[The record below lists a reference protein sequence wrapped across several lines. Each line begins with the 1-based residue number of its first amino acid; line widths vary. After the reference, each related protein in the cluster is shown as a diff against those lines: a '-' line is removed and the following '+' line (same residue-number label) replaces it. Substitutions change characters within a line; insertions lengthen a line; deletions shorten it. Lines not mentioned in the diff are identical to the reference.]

1 VEVAYVR
8 DAQLADV
15 LVLSKTMRKADRE
28 EIMASNGV
36 SALEALVTPF
46 TVNGAMNFSIIGT
59 GDEGVVGMFGCCP
72 SVDPQYGC
80 AWLLQ
85 SDKLLT
91 HRKQFL
97 KECPYWVSKMGA
109 GYDYL
114 YNFVDKRNWVS
125 LKWLQFLGF
134 EPKEEFE
141 EYGHGKIP
149 FLLMIKEMKK

>member
-1 VEVAYVR
+1 MEVAYVR

-46 TVNGAMNFSIIGT
+46 TVKEAMNFSIIGT
-59 GDEGVVGMFGCCP
+59 GDEGVVGMFGCVP

-97 KECPYWVSKMGA
+97 KECPYWVAKMGE

-125 LKWLQFLGF
+125 LKWLQ
-134 EPKEEFE
+134 
-141 EYGHGKIP
+141 
-149 FLLMIKEMKK
+149 

>member
-1 VEVAYVR
+1 MEVAYVR

-97 KECPYWVSKMGA
+97 KECPYCCL
-109 GYDYL
+109 L
-114 YNFVDKRNWVS
+114 YTSPSPRD
-125 LKWLQFLGF
+125 
-134 EPKEEFE
+134 
-141 EYGHGKIP
+141 
-149 FLLMIKEMKK
+149 

>member
-1 VEVAYVR
+1 MEVAYVR

-46 TVNGAMNFSIIGT
+46 TINGAMNFSIIGT

-97 KECPYWVSKMGA
+97 KECPYWVSKMGE

-134 EPKEEFE
+134 EPREEFE

>member
-1 VEVAYVR
+1 MEVAYVR

-28 EIMASNGV
+28 EILASNGV
-36 SALEALVTPF
+36 SALEALVTPL
-46 TVNGAMNFSIIGT
+46 TVKNAMNFSIIGT
-59 GDEGVVGMFGCCP
+59 GDEGVVGMFGCVP

-97 KECPYWVSKMGA
+97 KECPYWVAKMGE

-114 YNFVDKRNWVS
+114 YNFVDKRNWV
-125 LKWLQFLGF
+125 
-134 EPKEEFE
+134 
-141 EYGHGKIP
+141 
-149 FLLMIKEMKK
+149 

>member
-1 VEVAYVR
+1 MEVAYVR

-46 TVNGAMNFSIIGT
+46 TVKEAMNFSIIGT
-59 GDEGVVGMFGCCP
+59 GDEGVVGMFGCVP

-97 KECPYWVSKMGA
+97 KECPYWVAKMGE

-125 LKWLQFLGF
+125 LKWMQVLGF
-134 EPKEEFE
+134 EPREE
-141 EYGHGKIP
+141 I
-149 FLLMIKEMKK
+149 